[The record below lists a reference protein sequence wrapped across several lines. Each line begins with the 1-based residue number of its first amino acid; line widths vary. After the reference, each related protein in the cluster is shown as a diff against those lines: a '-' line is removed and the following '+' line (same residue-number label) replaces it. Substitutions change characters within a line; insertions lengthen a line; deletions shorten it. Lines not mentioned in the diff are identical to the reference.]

1 MVHITGLHEG
11 DEEGTGTGGD
21 LHAGDELPQ
30 QGLIAAGTDGGRRAD
45 DADAAVAVTGEDK
58 DNIIAA
64 MIARKNGVE
73 NTFALVNSRSANTQ
87 MINVGENILID
98 RTTITISAILKELRK
113 VRLNNACTLGL
124 SGEVW
129 EIAVDGNSTLIG
141 STFAQLGL
149 PEESRVCAL
158 IRKGETR
165 FLPAADEQVEEGDV
179 LVFFVA
185 PSSIRRAEKIFA

>member
-1 MVHITGLHEG
+1 
-11 DEEGTGTGGD
+11 
-21 LHAGDELPQ
+21 
-30 QGLIAAGTDGGRRAD
+30 
-45 DADAAVAVTGEDK
+45 
-58 DNIIAA
+58 
-64 MIARKNGVE
+64 
-73 NTFALVNSRSANTQ
+73 

>member
-1 MVHITGLHEG
+1 MI
-11 DEEGTGTGGD
+11 DEDPRSAARLAEHLNNTAVFNGSVMSD
-21 LHAGDELPQ
+21 VVLAEAG
-30 QGLIAAGTDGGRRAD
+30 IA

-149 PEESRVCAL
+149 PEESPRRTSRWKKATCWSFLSRRRQFAG
-158 IRKGETR
+158 RKKS
-165 FLPAADEQVEEGDV
+165 LHNYP
-179 LVFFVA
+179 LV
-185 PSSIRRAEKIFA
+185 S

>member
-1 MVHITGLHEG
+1 MSDVVLAE
-11 DEEGTGTGGD
+11 
-21 LHAGDELPQ
+21 AG
-30 QGLIAAGTDGGRRAD
+30 IA

>member
-1 MVHITGLHEG
+1 
-11 DEEGTGTGGD
+11 
-21 LHAGDELPQ
+21 
-30 QGLIAAGTDGGRRAD
+30 
-45 DADAAVAVTGEDK
+45 
-58 DNIIAA
+58 
-64 MIARKNGVE
+64 
-73 NTFALVNSRSANTQ
+73 

-179 LVFFVA
+179 LVFL
-185 PSSIRRAEKIFA
+185 SRRRQFAGRKKSLHNYPLVS